1 MSTVSVVIP
10 SYEAAEDVGDA
21 IRSVLRQTRGDHI
34 REVLVID
41 DGSTDRTE
49 EVVRRWEAEDERVRY
64 LYQTNQGPSVARN
77 RGVSES
83 TGSLIAFLDA
93 DDVWRPEK
101 LETQVTF
108 FRQHPEVALVCS
120 DYVEEKNERRRRI
133 WARHLDYR
141 QDDLLE
147 SLYLRGGPVMMSTV
161 VLRKRIFES
170 VGGFDP
176 EILKGQ
182 DTDLWLRIAA
192 EWPIHHLPVPLV
204 VKRSREESVSAD
216 MPAKIRYLREITDRI
231 AERYPRLESYRD
243 RRHAML
249 SELLIR
255 SWLQQGKK
263 RRAREE
269 ALRTLRAGPITFPAV
284 VLFILSILPIS
295 ASSVQAILDGLGRMR
310 GGLSEMKREATEGI
324 EWVKGRIAMGESS
337 AGANNI

>member
-1 MSTVSVVIP
+1 MSTGAVSVVIP
-10 SYEAAEDVGDA
+10 CYDAAEDIGDA
-21 IRSVLRQTRGDHI
+21 IESVLRQTGNEHV
-34 REVLVID
+34 REVVVVD
-41 DGSTDRTE
+41 DGSTDQTE
-49 EVVRRWEAEDERVRY
+49 TVVRRWKAEDERVRY
-64 LYQTNQGPSVARN
+64 MYQANQGPSVARN

-83 TGSLIAFLDA
+83 TGSLVAFLDA
-93 DDVWRPEK
+93 DDVWRPGK
-101 LETQVTF
+101 LETQVPF
-108 FRQHPEVALVCS
+108 LQQHPEVALVCS
-120 DYVEEKNERRRRI
+120 DYIEEKNGNRRRI

-161 VLRKRIFES
+161 VLRKHVFES

-192 EWPIHHLPVPLV
+192 EWSVHHLPVPLV
-204 VKRSREESVSAD
+204 VKRIREESVSAD
-216 MPAKIRYLREITDRI
+216 MPTKIRYLREITDRI

-255 SWLQQGKK
+255 TWLQQGKK

-269 ALRTLRAGPITFPAV
+269 VLRTLRAGPVTFPTV

-295 ASSVQAILDGLGRMR
+295 ASSAQAILDGLGRIR
-310 GGLSEMKREATEGI
+310 GRLSEIKRKVTERI
-324 EWVKGRIAMGESS
+324 E
-337 AGANNI
+337 